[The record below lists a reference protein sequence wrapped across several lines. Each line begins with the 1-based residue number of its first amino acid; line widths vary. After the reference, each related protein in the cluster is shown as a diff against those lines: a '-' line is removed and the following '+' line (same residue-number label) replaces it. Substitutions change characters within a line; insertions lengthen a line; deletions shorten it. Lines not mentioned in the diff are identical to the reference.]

1 MMYDKKSVRAFI
13 MNYEPPKEE
22 PPIYE
27 ENINNFFSLDQPTT
41 SIETSDNFEE
51 HIFFNELSSVIES
64 IGTDKEFVVFDLLAH
79 GWSYEKIGEMLI
91 VTSGRVR
98 QIFSRLIDKL
108 P

>member
-1 MMYDKKSVRAFI
+1 MIYDKKSVRAFI

-22 PPIYE
+22 LPYE
-27 ENINNFFSLDQPTT
+27 ENINNFFSLDHPKT

-51 HIFFNELSSVIES
+51 HIFFNELSSVIEN

-79 GWSYEKIGEMLI
+79 GWSYEKIGEMLM
-91 VTSGRVR
+91 VTGGRVR
-98 QIFSRLIDKL
+98 QIFSRLLDKL

>member
-1 MMYDKKSVRAFI
+1 MIYDKKSVRAFI

-22 PPIYE
+22 LPLHE
-27 ENINNFFSLDQPTT
+27 ENINNFFSLDHPKT

-51 HIFFNELSSVIES
+51 HIFFNELSSVIEN

-79 GWSYEKIGEMLI
+79 GFSYD
-91 VTSGRVR
+91 
-98 QIFSRLIDKL
+98 Q